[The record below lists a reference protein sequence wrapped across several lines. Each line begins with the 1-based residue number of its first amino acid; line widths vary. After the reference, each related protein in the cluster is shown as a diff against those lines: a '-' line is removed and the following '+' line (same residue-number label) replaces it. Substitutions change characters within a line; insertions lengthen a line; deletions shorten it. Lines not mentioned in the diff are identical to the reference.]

1 MKLINDLCSTGFW
14 VSVLLPT
21 FFRFHFGSDVKE
33 FDNIFRFHFRVLG
46 GDLASV
52 TAGRKCPLEISLAFD
67 KRIGQME

>member
-33 FDNIFRFHFRVLG
+33 FDSICFYFILEFWEETWRRSQQG
-46 GDLASV
+46 GNV
-52 TAGRKCPLEISLAFD
+52 P
-67 KRIGQME
+67 